1 MKIEKAKHT
10 DPDLLEGINAL
21 LPQLS
26 GPAKL
31 LNEAELREILHSG
44 TTHLL
49 VARQDGKLYGML
61 TLAIFRIPTCI
72 CGLVEDVVVDEA
84 IRGYGLGKMLLEAAI
99 ELARAEGAQQLDLTS
114 RPSREAANRLYQNL
128 GFEKRDTNVYRLVL

>member
-26 GPAKL
+26 GSANL
-31 LNEAELREILHSG
+31 LNEAELLEILHTE

-49 VARQDGKLYGML
+49 VARHDGKLCGML
-61 TLAIFRIPTCI
+61 TLAVFRIPTCI
-72 CGLVEDVVVDEA
+72 CGLIEDVVVDETS
-84 IRGYGLGKMLLEAAI
+84 RGHGLGKKLLEAAI

-114 RPSREAANRLYQNL
+114 RPFRDAANRLYQNL